1 MAKNRKAFAGDE
13 SKQGIQVIARAAAIT
28 RALSRSPQGLSLA
41 AIAKEVNLPRSTV
54 QRIVNALQDEYIV
67 ELIGSE
73 GGFRLGP
80 AIGRLLYQ
88 TQTDII
94 SVVHPY
100 LLDLC
105 EQFQESSYLT
115 FQAGKETNIIDR
127 VIAEQ
132 VLRIVFPV
140 GFSAPL
146 HSTAPGKALLANMEL
161 EEVMQLLPSSLPRET
176 VNTLTL
182 DELLQD
188 LEKIRRTGIASDH
201 EEHTLGV
208 CAFAVAINTYMGI
221 FAVGIVLPVSRLTD
235 RTQAICDALLSC
247 KKNIEVRIGAEPR
260 KAIPLSRGFD
270 QLSNAIR

>member
-1 MAKNRKAFAGDE
+1 MAKDE
-13 SKQGIQVIARAAAIT
+13 KNCDNEAHKQGIQVIARAAAIT
-28 RALSRSPQGLSLA
+28 RALSRSPQGMSLA
-41 AIAKEVNLPRSTV
+41 AIAQEVNLPRSTV

-67 ELIGSE
+67 EPIGPG

-94 SVVHPY
+94 SVVHPH
-100 LLDLC
+100 LLNLC

-115 FQAGKETNIIDR
+115 CQAGKETNIIDR

-132 VLRIVFPV
+132 AVRIVFPV
-140 GFSAPL
+140 GCSTPL
-146 HSTAPGKALLANMEL
+146 YSTAPGKALLANMEL
-161 EEVMQLLPSSLPRET
+161 EEVMQLLPSPLPRET

-188 LEKIRRTGIASDH
+188 LEKIRRTGIAADY
-201 EEHTLGV
+201 EEQTLGV

-221 FAVGIVLPVSRLTD
+221 FAVGIVLPVSRLID
-235 RTQAICDALLSC
+235 RTQAICDALLGC
-247 KKNIEVRIGAEPR
+247 KNNIEVRIGAE
-260 KAIPLSRGFD
+260 
-270 QLSNAIR
+270 NACKHPPKH